1 MFRLVKGFSL
11 GVSDFRWV
19 ASSKYPSSATES
31 YHFVF
36 QTLINMKHLF
46 STAAIPSFLGAT
58 AVVILSSAFA
68 PANAASMNFTINDFT
83 GADTQVKFTLDDA
96 IAGSGKVQF
105 KVDYLSTGSNTIADI
120 RGVFFNI
127 LDDSLL
133 SGLQVVGT
141 DVTASQFGL
150 AGTVNTVGSSNNN
163 LNGEGKKGEVNL
175 FDAGVE
181 IGEEG
186 IGGEKGDIQSTIF
199 TLSHS
204 SKALTLAQFSQQN
217 FGVRLMSVGSKT
229 KREDSSKLKGQ
240 APYYIAP
247 PSPPKKVPEPTTV
260 VALGLFAVGALTVAK
275 KKPLMTSG

>member
-1 MFRLVKGFSL
+1 
-11 GVSDFRWV
+11 
-19 ASSKYPSSATES
+19 
-31 YHFVF
+31 
-36 QTLINMKHLF
+36 MKHPF
-46 STAAIPSFLGAT
+46 FTAAIPSFLAAT
-58 AVVILSSAFA
+58 AVVISSSAFA

-133 SGLQVVGT
+133 KGLQVVGKN
-141 DVTASQFGL
+141 VTASKFGP
-150 AGTVNTVGSSNNN
+150 AGTVNSVGSSNNN
-163 LNGEGKKGEVNL
+163 LNGNGNQQNF

-181 IGEEG
+181 IGQEG
-186 IGGEKGDIQSTIF
+186 IGGAKGDIQSTIF

-217 FGVRLMSVGSKT
+217 FGVRLMSVGSGKN
-229 KREDSSKLKGQ
+229 REGSSKLKGQ
-240 APYYIAP
+240 APYYTP
-247 PSPPKKVPEPTTV
+247 PPPPPKKVPEPGTV
-260 VALGLFAVGALTVAK
+260 AALGLFAVGALRVAK
-275 KKPLMTSG
+275 KKPLVPASMTVS